1 MENQSRDTLPD
12 AAPVKFDARL
22 AEGVAY
28 FEQMLDVMPDD
39 RTTLEFLVVAY
50 EQLGSPEKSFSSLLR
65 LVRLLIKDREI
76 ELLQTWLPRLEASD
90 DAQAQALALRVRT
103 LLSPAPDLTPER
115 PRELTPEERR
125 AQFATSARETEM
137 KTIDALEAARTLSPE
152 LAGSLR
158 EHLAAIPVD
167 GRYFLISAL
176 QILER
181 ENPQLAEQVI
191 AGWADDFG
199 APPVPLEAYDVD
211 PQLAGAFPA
220 EVLRIRGAVPF
231 ASAGDEVAVAVL
243 NPTDAS
249 LATALS
255 AGGRRCRLF
264 TARPSAVEKAL
275 SVLFGAEEG
284 A

>member
-1 MENQSRDTLPD
+1 MENQSPNTTPD
-12 AAPVKFDARL
+12 GAPVKFDARL

-76 ELLQTWLPRLEASD
+76 ELLRTWLPRLEVSE

-125 AQFATSARETEM
+125 AQFAAGARETEL
-137 KTIDALEAARTLSPE
+137 KTVDALESSGVLPSE
-152 LAGSLR
+152 LAKSLR

-181 ENPQLAEQVI
+181 ENPQAAEKVI
-191 AGWADDFG
+191 AGWADACG
-199 APPVPLEAYDVD
+199 TPPVPLEAYDID
-211 PQLAGAFPA
+211 AQLAGAFPA
-220 EVLRIRGAVPF
+220 DVLRIRGAVPF
-231 ASAGDEVAVAVL
+231 SVTGDETAVAVL
-243 NPTDAS
+243 NPSDPG
-249 LATALS
+249 LAPALS

-264 TARPSAVEKAL
+264 IARPAAVENAL
-275 SVLFGAEEG
+275 SVLFGTAEG
-284 A
+284 T